1 MFVNLFILPLQ
12 FFKKKSAS
20 FLVLN
25 LPLMVLWYQSF
36 LKRTLQSLEPSLSKS
51 LPLKMA
57 VFVLITDDVL
67 SLEKWT
73 MIQELI
79 VSQEFAWH
87 KQDEMLSSLS
97 IFILI
102 LLYFI
107 KKTSNCQLLRSFE
120 YVSFFVLKF
129 GKTRLVLRMHKI
141 TKQNTH

>member
-73 MIQELI
+73 TIQELI

-107 KKTSNCQLLRSFE
+107 KKLPTVNYWE
-120 YVSFFVLKF
+120 VLNMF
-129 GKTRLVLRMHKI
+129 LSLFWNLGKQDWSWECIK
-141 TKQNTH
+141 

>member
-57 VFVLITDDVL
+57 VFMLITDDVL

-73 MIQELI
+73 TIQELI

-107 KKTSNCQLLRSFE
+107 KKLPTVNYWE
-120 YVSFFVLKF
+120 VLNMF
-129 GKTRLVLRMHKI
+129 LSLFWNLGKQDWSWECIK
-141 TKQNTH
+141 

>member
-73 MIQELI
+73 TIQELI

-107 KKTSNCQLLRSFE
+107 KKNFQLSIIEKFWICFFLCFE
-120 YVSFFVLKF
+120 IWEN
-129 GKTRLVLRMHKI
+129 KTGLE
-141 TKQNTH
+141 NA

>member
-67 SLEKWT
+67 SLQKWT
-73 MIQELI
+73 TIQELI
-79 VSQEFAWH
+79 FSQEFAWH

-107 KKTSNCQLLRSFE
+107 KKNFQLSIIEKFWIC
-120 YVSFFVLKF
+120 FFLCLEIWEN
-129 GKTRLVLRMHKI
+129 KTGLE
-141 TKQNTH
+141 NA

>member
-36 LKRTLQSLEPSLSKS
+36 LMRTLQSLEPSLSKS

-73 MIQELI
+73 TIQELI

-87 KQDEMLSSLS
+87 KQDEMLTSLS
-97 IFILI
+97 IFISI

-107 KKTSNCQLLRSFE
+107 KKLPTVNYWE
-120 YVSFFVLKF
+120 VLNMF
-129 GKTRLVLRMHKI
+129 LSLFWNLGKQDWSWECIK
-141 TKQNTH
+141 